1 MLDSVRL
8 YFRYLDV
15 SVRGQLQYRGSFVM
29 STIGHFLITGVEFV
43 GILVLFQRFGSIQGW
58 RLPEVALCYG
68 IANLAFS
75 ISDAF
80 TRGFDMFSVL
90 VKSGDFD
97 RLLVRPRSTAL
108 QLAGQELVL
117 RRIGRFAQGLAVLL
131 WSAHALNLAW
141 SPAKVLLAVA
151 ATLGGACLFSGLFVL
166 QATLAFWTTET
177 LEIVNTLTYGGV
189 ETAQFPLS
197 IYRPW
202 FRKFFTG
209 VIPLASISYFP
220 ALAILDR
227 GSASGVPSLLQWG
240 APLVGLAFL
249 LVALQAWKVGVRHY
263 CSTGS

>member
-1 MLDSVRL
+1 MLDSIRL
-8 YFRYLDV
+8 YFRYLGI
-15 SVRGQLQYRGSFVM
+15 SVRGQLQYRASFIL
-29 STIGHFLITGVEFV
+29 STLGHGLITGIEFV
-43 GILVLFQRFGSIQGW
+43 AILVLFNRFGSIRGW

-68 IANLAFS
+68 IVNVAFS
-75 ISDAF
+75 ISDGF
-80 TRGFDMFSVL
+80 TRGFDTFWLL

-131 WSAHALNLAW
+131 WSAKALGLVW
-141 SPAKVLLAVA
+141 SPAKILLVIA

-209 VIPLASISYFP
+209 VIPLATISYFP

-227 GSASGVPSLLQWG
+227 GSAAGVPWLLQWG
-240 APLVGLAFL
+240 APAVGVAFL
-249 LVALQAWKVGVRHY
+249 LLTLQVWKIGVRHY